1 MAIVEEATQ
10 VDDNT
15 QAKKPGLLRSLMMHA
30 IVGLVCG
37 AIGFSIP
44 LLVPSLLGVESQTN
58 VQTSLEPSFV
68 PFGEVVVNV
77 NEGRMNRYLRLRI
90 TLQTSGGPEKEAAL
104 TTQVE
109 KKKAIM
115 TSWLLGH
122 LADMS
127 MEDIRGAAGQNRL
140 RREIHDQ
147 FNWILFPNGE
157 QAIDDVLFEE
167 FNVQ

>member
-1 MAIVEEATQ
+1 LDVEPAPKHE
-10 VDDNT
+10 
-15 QAKKPGLLRSLMMHA
+15 
-30 IVGLVCG
+30 
-37 AIGFSIP
+37 
-44 LLVPSLLGVESQTN
+44 E
-58 VQTSLEPSFV
+58 SLEPSFV

-77 NEGRMNRYLRLRI
+77 NEGRMNRYLRMRI

-104 TTQVE
+104 ITHVE

-147 FNWILFPNGE
+147 FNWILFPDGE
-157 QAIDDVLFEE
+157 HAIEDVLFEE